1 MFELEIGLADEG
13 KLNFDKYFLHFNVR
27 KKKICQELL
36 ENTNLNLA
44 INTEY

>member
-27 KKKICQELL
+27 KKRFAKNYLKILIL
-36 ENTNLNLA
+36 IWL
-44 INTEY
+44 